1 MLLGL
6 YRGGGWL
13 APPVAR
19 LMLMRRRARRKE
31 HPERF
36 RERLGHP
43 RRPRPDGALIW
54 LHAAS
59 VGEAQSV
66 LPLIG
71 RLLARLPAAHA
82 MVTTGTVTSAQ
93 LMEERLPA
101 RAYHQFVPADFPAW
115 VRRFLNHYRP
125 DLALWVESELWPT
138 LLTETARRAAPAVL
152 LNGRMSER
160 SFRRWRRFPGAARQ
174 LIGTFD
180 LVMAQSANDG
190 DRFRRLGAARVE
202 TPGNLKM
209 AAAPLPADPAAL
221 AALQQAIGGRAV
233 WLAAS
238 THPGEE
244 ERVAEAHRTVRRR
257 FGDALLILVP
267 RHPAR
272 GPAIAEDLRRAGHTV
287 GLRSAGD
294 APDREREIY
303 LADTLG
309 ELGLFYRAAPVAFVG
324 GHARAPWRPEPDRAG
339 PARLRH
345 SARAP
350 YRQLR
355 RHRRDPVRAAG
366 AGETVETAGA
376 LAQAVC
382 RLLTDPAECAGRAAR
397 AAAAVRSE
405 AGILDRAMTL
415 LEPYLADLPDAATLA
430 GPAGPAGPSERDS
443 A

>member
-6 YRGGGWL
+6 YRGLGRL

-19 LMLMRRRARRKE
+19 LVLWRRRSQGKE

-36 RERLGHP
+36 PERLGHP
-43 RRPRPDGALIW
+43 RRPRPAGALIW
-54 LHAAS
+54 VHAAS

-66 LPLIG
+66 LPPIE
-71 RLLARLPAAHA
+71 RLLARLPAAHV
-82 MVTTGTVTSAQ
+82 MVTSGTVTSAQ
-93 LMEERLPA
+93 LMEERLPV
-101 RAYHQFVPADFPAW
+101 RAFHQFVPVDCPAW
-115 VRRFLNHYRP
+115 VQRFLDRFRP

-138 LLTETARRAAPAVL
+138 LLTETARRGVPAVL

-160 SFRRWRRFPGAARQ
+160 SFRRWRRFPGAARR

-180 LVMAQSANDG
+180 LVMAQSAADG

-221 AALQQAIGGRAV
+221 AALQQAIGGRPV

-244 ERVAEAHRTVRRR
+244 EAVAETHRAVRRQ

-267 RHPAR
+267 RHPER
-272 GPAIAEDLRRAGHTV
+272 GPAIAGDLRRAGHGV

-294 APDREREIY
+294 VPDRETEIY
-303 LADTLG
+303 TADTLG
-309 ELGLFYRAAPVAFVG
+309 ELGLFYRAATVAFVG
-324 GHARAPWRPEPDRAG
+324 GSLAPHGGQNPIEAAQLDCAVLHG
-339 PARLRH
+339 PHFGNFADIADAL
-345 SARAP
+345 
-350 YRQLR
+350 
-355 RHRRDPVRAAG
+355 RAAG
-366 AGETVETAGA
+366 ASETVESADA
-376 LAQAVC
+376 LAHAVC
-382 RLLTDPAECAGRAAR
+382 RLLADPAERDDRAAR
-397 AAAAVRSE
+397 AARAVQDS
-405 AGILDRAMTL
+405 ASILDRAMAL
-415 LEPYLADLPDAATLA
+415 LEPYTAALPQAPPD
-430 GPAGPAGPSERDS
+430 GRDG

>member
-19 LMLMRRRARRKE
+19 LMLMRRRARGKE

-43 RRPRPDGALIW
+43 RRPRTDGALIW

-71 RLLARLPAAHA
+71 RLLVRLPAAHA
-82 MVTTGTVTSAQ
+82 MVTSGTVTSAQ

-101 RAYHQFVPADFPAW
+101 RAYHQFVPADCPAW

-138 LLTETARRAAPAVL
+138 LLTETARRGAPAVL

-160 SFRRWRRFPGAARQ
+160 SFRSWRRFPGAARR
-174 LIGTFD
+174 LVGTFD
-180 LVMAQSANDG
+180 LVMAQSATDG

-221 AALQQAIGGRAV
+221 ATLQQAVGGRPV

-244 ERVAEAHRTVRRR
+244 ERVAEAHREVRRQ

-294 APDREREIY
+294 APDREQEIY

-324 GHARAPWRPEPDRAG
+324 GTLVPHGGQNPIEPAQLDCAILHGPHIGNFAG
-339 PARLRH
+339 IAETL
-345 SARAP
+345 
-350 YRQLR
+350 
-355 RHRRDPVRAAG
+355 RAAG

-415 LEPYLADLPDAATLA
+415 LEPYLADLPDAAPPA
-430 GPAGPAGPSERDS
+430 GPAGPAGPDG